1 MRTLILYATKHGAA
15 RDIAQRLAK
24 RMNGATVIDLGTG
37 SAPSPNGYDRVI
49 IGSSVYV
56 GQLRKEA
63 KAYAAQHADALKA
76 VTLGLFVSGLSPEDV
91 QAVLDANYPKDVA
104 THAKAAMT
112 LGGAFQPDKAGF
124 FERLAMRVITKTA
137 EATSTISDEKIDR
150 FAEVMRA

>member
-37 SAPSPNGYDRVI
+37 SAPSPNGYDCVI

-56 GQLRKEA
+56 GQLRK
-63 KAYAAQHADALKA
+63 
-76 VTLGLFVSGLSPEDV
+76 
-91 QAVLDANYPKDVA
+91 
-104 THAKAAMT
+104 
-112 LGGAFQPDKAGF
+112 
-124 FERLAMRVITKTA
+124 